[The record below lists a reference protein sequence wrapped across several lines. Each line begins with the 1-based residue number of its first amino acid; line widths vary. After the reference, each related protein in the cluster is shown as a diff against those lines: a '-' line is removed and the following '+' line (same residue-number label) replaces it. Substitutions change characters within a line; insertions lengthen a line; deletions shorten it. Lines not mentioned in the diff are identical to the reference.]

1 MRSKKFGGG
10 IYGRR
15 EECGED
21 GEGGEWKKKGKDEKE
36 TIYLGGFDIN
46 SLFHKGLD
54 FQNQKCA
61 KENIESSI
69 KINKFYF

>member
-1 MRSKKFGGG
+1 M
-10 IYGRR
+10 
-15 EECGED
+15 EEGKNVGED
-21 GEGGEWKKKGKDEKE
+21 GEGEEWKKKRKRWKGD

-54 FQNQKCA
+54 FQNKKYA

-69 KINKFYF
+69 INK